1 MDRYYAMFGR
11 DSCPCRSGSNSDRTN
26 ARSAAK
32 TGAKIGAAAGAKAG
46 PVGAGIGS
54 GLGGA
59 TGFLAGA
66 VIDDIEDS
74 LDDDGLIP
82 DGGRPHDADGETDE
96 HRTAVRI
103 PVTEADQ
110 HLSRRSPRPQR
121 ARASD
126 WSEARR
132 E

>member
-1 MDRYYAMFGR
+1 MIGR
-11 DSCPCRSGSNSDRTN
+11 ESCPCRSGSNSDRTN
-26 ARSAAK
+26 ARSGAK

-66 VIDDIEDS
+66 IIDDIKHG
-74 LDDDGLIP
+74 LDDGLVP
-82 DGGRPHDADGETDE
+82 DGGRPHDADGGTDE
-96 HRTAVRI
+96 QQASVRI

-110 HLSRRSPRPQR
+110 
-121 ARASD
+121 
-126 WSEARR
+126 
-132 E
+132 